1 MLFIH
6 KSVIIDSNMHQKCW
20 EV

>member
-6 KSVIIDSNMHQKCW
+6 KSNVIAL
-20 EV
+20 